1 MRVALQVI
9 TSRQFSTSVSRSAL
23 HSQLQQSFYN
33 AEQLALQE
41 SVKKLVE
48 EVINPEAEKW
58 EKEKMF
64 PAHKVFKKFGDAGL
78 LGIQRPTQYGGL
90 GLDYKYE
97 VAFLEALGHSDSSGI
112 AMAIGV
118 QTDCSTPALANFGSE
133 KLKETFLAPALSGD
147 MVTSIAVRLV
157 TPRLSLIVH
166 LFQHIFQ
173 VSQAEGLM

>member
-1 MRVALQVI
+1 MRNALQI
-9 TSRQFSTSVSRSAL
+9 IASRGFSTSQGRSAL
-23 HSQLQQSFYN
+23 HSQLHQSFYN

-48 EVINPEAEKW
+48 EVINPNADKW

-64 PAHKVFKKFGDAGL
+64 PAHEVFKKFGDAGL
-78 LGIQRPTQYGGL
+78 LGIHRPVQYGGQ

-97 VAFLEALGHSDSSGI
+97 VAFLEALGHSTSSGI

-147 MVTSIAVRLV
+147 MVTSIAVR
-157 TPRLSLIVH
+157 
-166 LFQHIFQ
+166 
-173 VSQAEGLM
+173 